1 MKIWLSLFAV
11 LVLATLSYLA
21 AVHFSGGAFPTLGL
35 PLGGDRGHLRSV
47 ALQFME
53 DIEFKDFE
61 QAASYHAPE
70 IQDSADIPFLI
81 QRLFKVKP
89 EALNFMD
96 YEIVFAKIDS
106 SGNRGRVK
114 MRAKVEFLGNKQIRD
129 QDIMLFFER
138 SDTSSPWYMKLEDS
152 LRNQTAEKAKK
163 S

>member
-35 PLGGDRGHLRSV
+35 PLGGDRGHLRSG

-53 DIEFKDFE
+53 DFE

-70 IQDSADIPFLI
+70 IQDSVDIPFLI